1 MKAFLK
7 RLFNIKRYFIVS
19 YHFMCHDKTSGIGF
33 GTTFVYTYGSYV
45 NIDDLK
51 LNISYDKSIDINT
64 IGVISITEISEN
76 DYADL

>member
-1 MKAFLK
+1 MKSFLK

-19 YHFMCHDKTSGIGF
+19 YHFMYHDKTSGIGF

-51 LNISYDKSIDINT
+51 LNISYDKRIDIST
-64 IGVISITEISEN
+64 IGVISITEISEK

>member
-51 LNISYDKSIDINT
+51 LNISYDKRVDIST
-64 IGVISITEISEN
+64 IGVISITEISEK